1 MCVAGCRILQDLEV
15 PVVEVDPCGDG
26 QSAAE
31 GALLGLFDFDE
42 HKTKKKFKVTTRL
55 HGR

>member
-1 MCVAGCRILQDLEV
+1 M
-15 PVVEVDPCGDG
+15 EVDPCGDG